1 MSKKV
6 IIIGAGIGGL
16 SLGIRLLNQGFN
28 VKILEKQNYIG
39 GKLGILKNE
48 NFIFDLTASL
58 IMIPKSYLQLFQDIN
73 EDYRNYL
80 NIIQLDPIY
89 KVFFTNN
96 RSYNFSIKLPKLA
109 ETLECFSN
117 KDMEGYLHFLSK
129 IYKKYYI
136 ADKFFLN
143 NSFINNKKLLDSKYI
158 EQVLYIYP
166 FSSAYNN
173 ILKYIKNKDLANYLA
188 FQTMYVG
195 ISPFNGSSI
204 YNLIPMISQLQGLYY
219 IKGGLYSY
227 VNALKNIFFKMGGIV
242 ETSKEVKEILINKGN
257 AFGIKTEK
265 EKELC
270 DIVVCNSDFS
280 YTMKNL
286 IKDNNLKKDYTCKKL
301 KKMKYSCST
310 FIMYLGL
317 KKKYNVLN
325 VHNIIIGK
333 EFKRNIESAFK
344 GYLPKDPCLYIYSP
358 SRIDPSMCKSGYE
371 CLNVVLRV
379 PNLSFTN
386 IKWDEKTILYLRE
399 LILKNLVT
407 IKGLED
413 LKENIIYENYLTPKD
428 FKEKFNNYYGSA
440 FGLSH
445 TLTQSTFF
453 RPQCKL
459 STIKSLY
466 FVGDSIHPGA
476 GVSMVLNSSK
486 IASEEIFKDCLTNY
500 K

>member
-1 MSKKV
+1 MINFCKKGDFISKKV

-143 NSFINNKKLLDSKYI
+143 NLFINNKKLLDSKYI

-204 YNLIPMISQLQGLYY
+204 Y
-219 IKGGLYSY
+219 
-227 VNALKNIFFKMGGIV
+227 
-242 ETSKEVKEILINKGN
+242 
-257 AFGIKTEK
+257 
-265 EKELC
+265 
-270 DIVVCNSDFS
+270 
-280 YTMKNL
+280 
-286 IKDNNLKKDYTCKKL
+286 
-301 KKMKYSCST
+301 
-310 FIMYLGL
+310 
-317 KKKYNVLN
+317 
-325 VHNIIIGK
+325 
-333 EFKRNIESAFK
+333 
-344 GYLPKDPCLYIYSP
+344 IYSP
-358 SRIDPSMCKSGYE
+358 SRIDSSMCKSGYE
-371 CLNVVLRV
+371 CLNVVLRI

-386 IKWDEKTILYLRE
+386 IKWDEKTILY
-399 LILKNLVT
+399 
-407 IKGLED
+407 
-413 LKENIIYENYLTPKD
+413 
-428 FKEKFNNYYGSA
+428 
-440 FGLSH
+440 
-445 TLTQSTFF
+445 
-453 RPQCKL
+453 
-459 STIKSLY
+459 
-466 FVGDSIHPGA
+466 FVGDSIHPNA

-486 IASEEIFKDCLTNY
+486 IASEEIFKDYLTNY